1 MPSLWWEICVLQQG
15 LQDNEDSEKLTTT
28 KKWRCEVK
36 SVLRTEADWEVV
48 LMLGCVGCWI
58 LAAPGELMGNEH
70 KTSTEQCRGE

>member
-1 MPSLWWEICVLQQG
+1 MFSNKAYRTTRTE
-15 LQDNEDSEKLTTT
+15 STLTTT

-70 KTSTEQCRGE
+70 KTSTDQCRGE